1 MISLNSVC
9 VFCGSRKGFNTL
21 HQESA
26 QQLGRAIAQAGIRLV
41 YGGGGIGLMNV
52 VAQAALDAKGD
63 VTGVIP
69 EYLARSEKALES
81 LTDLL
86 VVDSLHE
93 RKRIMFERSD
103 AFVAL
108 PGGIGTL
115 DEIVELLLWR
125 QVGLHDKPIILVNED
140 NFWDPLETLLKQLTK
155 DGFAAA
161 LTSHHYIVVE
171 TVDDV
176 LPALRAAPDPTI
188 KPRLE
193 QL

>member
-1 MISLNSVC
+1 MIPLNSVC

-26 QQLGRAIAQAGIRLV
+26 QQLGRDIAQAGLRLV

-52 VAQAALDAKGD
+52 VARAALDANGD

-69 EYLARSEKALES
+69 EYLARSEMALES

-140 NFWDPLETLLKQLTK
+140 NFWGPLETLLMQLAK

-188 KPRLE
+188 KPRLD